1 MKAFVFPG
9 QGSQKKGMGESL
21 FDDFND
27 LTVKANNILGYD
39 IKKLCINDPDNSLSL
54 TNYTQAA
61 LFVVNAFMY
70 LKESQNNNCD
80 FLAGHSLGEYNALF
94 ASGAFDFE
102 TGLKMVQKRGLL
114 MSQAKNGGM
123 AAVIGCEKEEILN
136 ILKDNNIDTI
146 SCANFNSPG
155 QIVISGPESDI
166 SNAENFFKSLGKK
179 YIKLKVSGAFH
190 SYLMNDAK
198 KEFKEFISKFKFNK
212 LKIPVISNVEAQP
225 YDDLKIAQLLCDQIV
240 SPVKWQDII
249 IYLLE
254 KGVNE
259 FKEIGPGNVL
269 TGLIKR
275 IQKSIK

>member
-1 MKAFVFPG
+1 
-9 QGSQKKGMGESL
+9 L
-21 FDDFND
+21 
-27 LTVKANNILGYD
+27 
-39 IKKLCINDPDNSLSL
+39 
-54 TNYTQAA
+54 
-61 LFVVNAFMY
+61 
-70 LKESQNNNCD
+70 
-80 FLAGHSLGEYNALF
+80 
-94 ASGAFDFE
+94 
-102 TGLKMVQKRGLL
+102 
-114 MSQAKNGGM
+114 
-123 AAVIGCEKEEILN
+123 
-136 ILKDNNIDTI
+136 I
-146 SCANFNSPG
+146 SFT
-155 QIVISGPESDI
+155 
-166 SNAENFFKSLGKK
+166 FKSLGKK